1 MPREF
6 KLPHPW
12 RNALII
18 FVVFMVLAAVTGLIV
33 HFAFTP
39 YEFIDNLPQGSER

>member
-1 MPREF
+1 VPREVPS
-6 KLPHPW
+6 PHPW

-18 FVVFMVLAAVTGLIV
+18 FGVFLVLAVVTGLII

-39 YEFIDNLPQGSER
+39 YEFIDNLPQSSER